1 MENRIINDKADLIQL
16 LPDNYTGYIWMVEHQ
31 KPIIHNNEAL
41 KINELNYRKNPHNK
55 IQEAYLYDGTNS
67 IHIKNIDGE
76 ELIFVH
82 NEADFNI
89 DMFKIANEFL
99 ELPAYKLENISSLF
113 FKQVYKQTESLSGN
127 DFKTW
132 QPIVRLFKG
141 FSKPKT
147 NTQNQPKNS

>member
-1 MENRIINDKADLIQL
+1 MKITKDIFTSDYFKPKKLE
-16 LPDNYTGYIWMVEHQ
+16 GYIWMVEERN
-31 KPIIHNNEAL
+31 PFIFPNYYTIEAL
-41 KINELNYRKNPHNK
+41 NKTANPHNK
-55 IQEAYLYDGTNS
+55 IQEAYLYDGINS

-82 NEADFNI
+82 KEADFNN
-89 DMFKIANEFL
+89 DVFKIANEFL

-113 FKQVYKQTESLSGN
+113 FKQVYKLTESLSGN

-141 FSKPKT
+141 FSKPET